1 MKNALILCALATS
14 AFAGPPVLVRIT
26 PEALAKLQ
34 QANPIA
40 QLEKPAAGEA
50 KVTTPADQSILK
62 QSMVLHD
69 GKNWTIVPKG
79 AVVFLPDS
87 LKSRVDA
94 KPVGKLL
101 TFADFISLNRSWI
114 ATDEVSFD
122 QAAGN
127 EPLAAANVASWSKQE
142 KLVIAVH
149 HSGPISVNVAT
160 QSQTLTQR

>member
-1 MKNALILCALATS
+1 MKTALILCALATS
-14 AFAGPPVLVRIT
+14 ALAGPPVLVRIT

-34 QANPIA
+34 QGNPMA
-40 QLEKPAAGEA
+40 QLQKPVPGEA
-50 KVTTPADQSILK
+50 KVTTPENQSILK
-62 QSMVLHD
+62 QSMILHD

-79 AVVFLPDS
+79 AVVFLPET

-101 TFADFISLNRSWI
+101 TFADFITINRNWI
-114 ATDEVSFD
+114 TTNEVSFD

-127 EPLAAANVASWSKQE
+127 EPLPAASVAFWAKQD

-149 HSGPISVNVAT
+149 QSGPISVRIAAEP
-160 QSQTLTQR
+160 QTITQR